1 MRMYGYLCNYCDG
14 TVLPKRVESEAFKHR
29 EGFVILKNVT
39 IGVCDKCGN
48 RYYSA
53 DLLRRVEA
61 IATKQH
67 PADAEELVPVGHWK

>member
-1 MRMYGYLCNYCDG
+1 MFNYLCNYCDG
-14 TVLPKRVESEAFKHR
+14 TVRPKRFESEAFKHR
-29 EGFVILKNVT
+29 AGFVILKNVT

-67 PADAEELVPVGHWK
+67 PADAEERVPVGHRE

>member
-1 MRMYGYLCNYCDG
+1 MYGYSCNFCEG
-14 TVLPKRVESEAFKHR
+14 TVRTKRVESEAFKHR

-53 DLLRRVEA
+53 DLVRRVEA
-61 IATKQH
+61 IATRQH
-67 PADAEELVPVGHWK
+67 PADAEERVLVGYWE